1 MPFMML
7 VHHQKSCRI
16 GEGSIPVGE
25 DGCPYADKELLIV
38 CDGLGGRGGFPHRG
52 INPEILDRKIFY
64 SKFIEPVLGKP
75 DIIDEKYQRYVEFV
89 EYSFKELFELGE
101 RYFDGPDNMRTS
113 GYFASRLVTAIVLH
127 AIDFIPEFGCK
138 KIFSELKSIEE
149 DKRKEYIDNL
159 RFSLAELIKDRLAK
173 IAERMGLRLES
184 RTTGSYLLP
193 TTMVLSLMNETETG
207 VEVLYLWAGD
217 SRGYIWDKNGL
228 AQITDDHEKGETM
241 TNLISLTRSF
251 TLEARMMT
259 FSKPVMLLNVSD
271 GCYKCSC
278 FASAFD
284 FEYVLLKELNESDNF
299 KETAEKLDEQ
309 FLHIGT
315 HDDSNT
321 IALMA
326 FGYDEFNDVK
336 SSVAAR
342 LDYLN
347 KEMVSKLPDI
357 LTRDY
362 DGELDMIDRQISM
375 AILGLKDPLIASE
388 DVVRFIKE
396 KMMSDDTYRPYKQ
409 ERDLLSNKL
418 SVLAEE
424 RKGIKKEILE
434 WVNYYW
440 IRFPYLKKLS
450 GSSGKL
456 FHGDS
461 YEKFDL
467 LREKKEKE
475 RREFIDQCTQIYE
488 TLNRDIDTVN
498 CKKDDVLNYGAEEN
512 DEFKRSF
519 IGTLTSLKDSVDKL
533 IGILN
538 DKYKGGIKFI
548 GSAKPDDE
556 INELAK
562 RYSKKDRPEIENL
575 AKLIFE
581 GSFNVMNYTM
591 PEECKSPIAS
601 YLEELKRIERDKYD
615 ILAEIEGL
623 PDKHFKAYWDN
634 NAISLIQF
642 IQRDRPSLIP
652 RELRDQIDC
661 DIDGLQAKRQEIVEY
676 LEKRTQIYDLYNY
689 HEQGYYRYFK
699 ESEI

>member
-1 MPFMML
+1 MPFSML

-52 INPEILDRKIFY
+52 INPEILDRNFFY
-64 SKFIEPVLGKP
+64 YKFIEPVLGKP
-75 DIIDEKYQRYVEFV
+75 NIIDEKYQEFVAFV

-101 RYFDGPDNMRTS
+101 KYFDGTDNMRTS

-127 AIDFIPEFGCK
+127 AIKFIPEFGCK

-173 IAERMGLRLES
+173 IAERMWLKLES
-184 RTTGSYLLP
+184 ITTGSYLLP

-241 TNLISLTRSF
+241 TNLISLTKPF

-284 FEYVLLKELNESDNF
+284 FEYVLLMGLKKSDNF
-299 KETAEKLDEQ
+299 KETAENLDEQ

-362 DGELDMIDRQISM
+362 KGELDMIDREISM

-388 DVVRFIKE
+388 DVVRLIKE
-396 KMMSDDTYRPYKQ
+396 KMMSDDTYRPYKL
-409 ERDLLSNKL
+409 ERDSLSNKL
-418 SVLAEE
+418 SVLAEK

-575 AKLIFE
+575 AELIFE
-581 GSFNVMNYTM
+581 GRFNEMNYTM

-601 YLEELKRIERDKYD
+601 YLVELKRIERDKYD
-615 ILAEIEGL
+615 IQAEIEGL

-642 IQRDRPSLIP
+642 IQRDRSSLIP

-661 DIDGLQAKRQEIVEY
+661 DIEGLQAKRQEIVEY

>member
-1 MPFMML
+1 MPFRML
-7 VHHQKSCRI
+7 VHHQKSRRI

-25 DGCPYADKELLIV
+25 DGCPYVDKELLIV

-52 INPEILDRKIFY
+52 INPEILDRNSFY
-64 SKFIEPVLGKP
+64 DKFIEPVLGKP
-75 DIIDEKYQRYVEFV
+75 DIIDEKYQEFVAFV

-127 AIDFIPEFGCK
+127 AIKFIPEFECK

-173 IAERMGLRLES
+173 IAERMWLKLES

-241 TNLISLTRSF
+241 TNLISLTKPF

-284 FEYVLLKELNESDNF
+284 FEYVLLMELSQSNNF
-299 KETAEKLDEQ
+299 KETAEKLDQQ
-309 FLHIGT
+309 FLDIGT

-326 FGYDEFNDVK
+326 FGYDEFIDVK

-362 DGELDMIDRQISM
+362 KGELDMIDREISM

-388 DVVRFIKE
+388 DVVRLIKD
-396 KMMSDDTYRPYKQ
+396 KMMSDDIYRPYKL
-409 ERDLLSNKL
+409 ERDSLLNKL
-418 SVLAEE
+418 SALAEE

-440 IRFPYLKKLS
+440 VRFPYLKKSS

-456 FHGDS
+456 YHGDS
-461 YEKFDL
+461 YEKFDF

-475 RREFIDQCTQIYE
+475 RREFIDQCTQTYE
-488 TLNRDIDTVN
+488 ALNRDIDTVN

-519 IGTLTSLKDSVDKL
+519 IGTLTSLKDSIDKL

-538 DKYKGGIKFI
+538 DKNKGGIKFI

-575 AKLIFE
+575 AELIFE
-581 GSFNVMNYTM
+581 GRFNVMSCTM

-601 YLEELKRIERDKYD
+601 YLEELKRIERDRHD
-615 ILAEIEGL
+615 IQAEIEGL

-642 IQRDRPSLIP
+642 IQHDKPSLIP
-652 RELRDQIDC
+652 SELGAKIDC
-661 DIDGLQAKRQEIVEY
+661 DIGELQSKRQEIVKG
-676 LEKRTQIYDLYNY
+676 LEKRTQIYDLYDN